1 MSIDESGIARLEK
14 LSFDAYNESDV
25 LISSIIHYHQRN
37 GHYPERVLVDQ
48 IYRNRNDL
56 AYCKKHNIRVSG
68 PALGR
73 PRQLTKEEKQQ
84 AYSDNIDRI
93 EAERGFS
100 LAKRCY
106 GLGLIR
112 TKLDTTTR
120 SSIALSII
128 IMNVNHLTDVHV
140 FLFFNFDFFKVQKA
154 AKTAEN
160 INC

>member
-1 MSIDESGIARLEK
+1 M
-14 LSFDAYNESDV
+14 
-25 LISSIIHYHQRN
+25 
-37 GHYPERVLVDQ
+37 LVDQ
-48 IYRNRNDL
+48 IYRNRNNL
-56 AYCKKHNIRVSG
+56 AYCKAHNIRVSG

-84 AYSDNIDRI
+84 AYSDNVDRI
-93 EAERGFS
+93 EVERGFS

-128 IMNVNHLTDVHV
+128 AMNVDRLTDVHI
-140 FLFFNFDFFKVQKA
+140 FLFLISIFSRYKRQQKLPEIS
-154 AKTAEN
+154 T
-160 INC
+160 INSFA

>member
-1 MSIDESGIARLEK
+1 MEEAKGKIGKYYVYGKRIE
-14 LSFDAYNESDV
+14 F
-25 LISSIIHYHQRN
+25 
-37 GHYPERVLVDQ
+37 YPERVLVDQ
-48 IYRNRNDL
+48 IYRNRNNL
-56 AYCKKHNIRVSG
+56 AYCKAHNIRVSG

-84 AYSDNIDRI
+84 AYSDNVDRI
-93 EAERGFS
+93 EVERGFS

-128 IMNVNHLTDVHV
+128 AMNVDRLTDVHI
-140 FLFFNFDFFKVQKA
+140 FLFLISIFSR
-154 AKTAEN
+154 
-160 INC
+160 